1 MFFKKKSIEQ
11 LVDIDVNNIPKNI
24 AFIMDGNGRYA
35 KSKSMPVSYGHT
47 KGVDIVESCIE
58 LGREL
63 NVEVM
68 SFYAFST
75 ENWKRDDSEINHLFK
90 LLFKFYESKFQKM
103 VSEDVRFKF
112 IGTKQNL
119 PKDIE
124 ELFLKMEKESSHCK
138 SLVCNLAFNYGSRL
152 EIVEAVNAGIK
163 DGVQEFDEQTLSDY
177 LYTSGQPE
185 IDLLIRT
192 SGEQRVSNFLLWQLA
207 YSEFVFAKCY
217 WPEFTKQE
225 LKKAI
230 LEFQNRNRRFGG
242 R

>member
-1 MFFKKKSIEQ
+1 
-11 LVDIDVNNIPKNI
+11 
-24 AFIMDGNGRYA
+24 
-35 KSKSMPVSYGHT
+35 MPVSFGHS
-47 KGVDIVESCIE
+47 KGVDMVESCIE

-103 VSEDVRFKF
+103 VKEDVKFKF
-112 IGTKQNL
+112 IGTKENL
-119 PKDIE
+119 PKDID
-124 ELFLKMEKESSHCK
+124 ELFQKMEKESSHCS
-138 SLVCNLAFNYGSRL
+138 SLICNLAFNYGSRL
-152 EIVEAVNAGIK
+152 EIVEAANKGIE
-163 DGVQEFDEQTLSDY
+163 DGVTQFTVETFSKY
-177 LYTSGQPE
+177 LYTSGQKE

-192 SGEQRVSNFLLWQLA
+192 SGEQRLSNFLLWQLA
-207 YSEFVFAKCY
+207 YSEFVFTDCY
-217 WPEFTKQE
+217 WPNFTKNE

-230 LEFQNRNRRFGG
+230 LEYQNRNRRFGG